1 MSKTIK
7 IIHAADLHLDSAFEA
22 LGGAKAA
29 MRRAEQREMLRRVFA
44 IAEEKGAEVLLLA
57 GDVFDY
63 SDHAY
68 AETVEE
74 LRRALDRCSARVF
87 VAPGNHDSY
96 RTSSPWA
103 SGDFGEDIH
112 IFKSGEVSCV
122 ELPELGARI
131 YGSAFTDSVAQ
142 PPLRGFRAEKTE
154 GLLNIGLFHGDTRS
168 PDSRYGAISEADIAA
183 SGLDYLA
190 LGHVHNRTPLRRSGE
205 TWWAYSGCTEGRG
218 FDECGEKGLY
228 YVELSPEGCSAE
240 FIPTCVR
247 KYELLDIDAGADI
260 DSQLPENTKNDIYRL
275 VLRGE
280 CERAPDLQALEA
292 RLSQR
297 FFALQIKDCTRP
309 ARDIWEGAAAD
320 SLRGLFLRKMR
331 TKFDAA
337 ATEAERQQI
346 IQATRWGLAALDGGE
361 AVQQI

>member
-1 MSKTIK
+1 MSKVIK

-29 MRRAEQREMLRRVFA
+29 LRRAEQREMLRRVFA
-44 IAEEKGAEVLLLA
+44 IANEKNADLLLLA

-63 SDHAY
+63 CDHAY
-68 AETVEE
+68 AETVEQ
-74 LRRALDRCSARVF
+74 LRRALDSCRARVF
-87 VAPGNHDSY
+87 VSPGNHDSY
-96 RTSSPWA
+96 RASSPWA
-103 SGDFGEDIH
+103 SGAFGDDIH
-112 IFKSGEVSCV
+112 IFKSGEASCV
-122 ELPELGARI
+122 YLPELGARV
-131 YGSAFTDSVAQ
+131 YGAAFTDSIAP
-142 PPLRGFRAEKTE
+142 PPLRNFQAKRTE
-154 GLLNIGLFHGDTRS
+154 GVLNIGLFHGDTRS
-168 PDSRYGAISEADIAA
+168 PDSRYGAISEADIAQ

-190 LGHVHNRTPLRRSGE
+190 LGHVHNRSPLQRSGE
-205 TWWAYSGCTEGRG
+205 TWWAYPGCTEGRG

-228 YVELSPEGCSAE
+228 YVELSEKGCTAE

-247 KYELLDIDAGADI
+247 KYEVLDINVGTDI
-260 DSQLPENTKNDIYRL
+260 PSQLPENTENDIYRL

-280 CERAPDLQALEA
+280 CERAPDLQALED

-297 FFALQIKDCTRP
+297 FFALQIKDATVP

-331 TKFDAA
+331 EKYELA
-337 ATEAERQQI
+337 ATDADRQQI

-361 AVQQI
+361 AVAQI